1 MQCVCVCVSVNVSA
15 CVFMYMRA
23 LVYSQA
29 IAIAVCEGGLGK
41 LHYSS
46 TAFPDDFRSATQK
59 FLGLRERLSQLFL
72 PLHKLWVTLRTYTQ
86 KKKKR
91 HQLVSFISSTA
102 LKHTTARGRTSHCST
117 NCFPPLMRSRI
128 HFLSL
133 ICVSSTVT
141 ICSIVSRFC
150 CKDN

>member
-1 MQCVCVCVSVNVSA
+1 MCVCVCVSVNVSA

-72 PLHKLWVTLRTYTQ
+72 PLHKLWVTFTLQHKLFPSFDAQQDTLLVFNLRFFHGYDLLHRQ
-86 KKKKR
+86 
-91 HQLVSFISSTA
+91 QVLPVSLLFQ
-102 LKHTTARGRTSHCST
+102 
-117 NCFPPLMRSRI
+117 
-128 HFLSL
+128 
-133 ICVSSTVT
+133 
-141 ICSIVSRFC
+141 RF
-150 CKDN
+150 

>member
-72 PLHKLWVTLRTYTQ
+72 PLHKLWVTLRTYTH
-86 KKKKR
+86 KKKKKTSACFIHLLYSTKAYNSQR
-91 HQLVSFISSTA
+91 TYFTLQHKLFPSFDAQQDTLLVFN
-102 LKHTTARGRTSHCST
+102 L
-117 NCFPPLMRSRI
+117 
-128 HFLSL
+128 
-133 ICVSSTVT
+133 
-141 ICSIVSRFC
+141 RFFHGY
-150 CKDN
+150 DLLHRQQVLLQR